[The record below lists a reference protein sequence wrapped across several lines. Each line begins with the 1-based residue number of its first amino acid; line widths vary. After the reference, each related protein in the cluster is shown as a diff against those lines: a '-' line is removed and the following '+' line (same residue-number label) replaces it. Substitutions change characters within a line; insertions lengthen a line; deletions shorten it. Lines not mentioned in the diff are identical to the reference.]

1 MIFHVPKRWRKNW
14 TYGTHIGKKIK
25 IVPPDNTSST
35 LKRIPS
41 NGFNNIKVS
50 LRNLGTSPVAT
61 CTCERSFFA
70 MRRLKAHA
78 KGIMVSERLNAIALM
93 HVHQEI
99 VSDREK
105 SHKSVNLAYFY
116 L

>member
-1 MIFHVPKRWRKNW
+1 M
-14 TYGTHIGKKIK
+14 
-25 IVPPDNTSST
+25 
-35 LKRIPS
+35 
-41 NGFNNIKVS
+41 FNNIKVS

-61 CTCERSFFA
+61 STCERSFFA

-93 HVHQEI
+93 HVHQEV

-105 SHKSVNLAYFY
+105 SHKSVNLAYFIY
-116 L
+116 NAINKNDNTMQTIIYFLILVI